1 MTCFVELVAIKF
13 LICRIRPT
21 FVQKNIFKERRLIMY
36 TKEKI
41 KFPLLKDKVAKK
53 LFTEKKV
60 GLEYLRKIISLAIG
74 IPMDMID
81 KDIKLIHPNIAV
93 NKNIVNSEA
102 DVVLENGEFYVN
114 LEINYY
120 NNETSDIKNG
130 LYLCHLLLRQ
140 VKKAKEYETLK
151 KVYQINLNS
160 YDALG
165 KEEFIYHSKLYE
177 KKYHIERSDFIE
189 IIDINL
195 EKLRQI
201 DYNTLVKS
209 DDMTLEKALYL
220 FVCDDIEKLNVIYEG
235 DKLMKKLMK
244 ENEDLLKNFDEMLY
258 YDRDKMFLNACY
270 DKGYSKGESIGYS
283 KGKNEGKQEERLQI
297 ARGLLKL
304 DVPIEK
310 IELATGLSKEVIL
323 TFKNE

>member
-1 MTCFVELVAIKF
+1 MI
-13 LICRIRPT
+13 
-21 FVQKNIFKERRLIMY
+21 

-81 KDIKLIHPNIAV
+81 KDIKLIHPNIGV

-102 DVVLENGEFYVN
+102 DVILENNEFYVN

-140 VKKAKEYETLK
+140 VKKAKEYEALK

-201 DYNTLVKS
+201 DYNTLIKS
-209 DDMTLEKALYL
+209 EDMTLEKALYL
-220 FVCDDIEKLNVIYEG
+220 FVCDDIEKLNAIYEG
-235 DKLMKKLMK
+235 DRLMKKLMK

-270 DKGYSKGESIGYS
+270 EKGYDK
-283 KGKNEGKQEERLQI
+283 GKQEARQERNIEI
-297 ARGLLKL
+297 AKEMLNKGMKLK
-304 DVPIEK
+304 DI
-310 IELATGLSKEVIL
+310 IDITGLTEKEI
-323 TFKNE
+323 KEIA

>member
-1 MTCFVELVAIKF
+1 MK
-13 LICRIRPT
+13 
-21 FVQKNIFKERRLIMY
+21 

-140 VKKAKEYETLK
+140 VKTAKEYENLK

-201 DYNTLVKS
+201 DYNTLIKS
-209 DDMTLEKALYL
+209 NDMTLEKALYL
-220 FVCDDIEKLNVIYEG
+220 FVCDDIEKLNAIYEG

-270 DKGYSKGESIGYS
+270 DKGYDK
-283 KGKNEGKQEERLQI
+283 GKQERNREI
-297 ARGLLKL
+297 AKEMLKNKEA
-304 DVPIEK
+304 IENIAK
-310 IELATGLSKEVIL
+310 YTGLSKEEIL
-323 TFKNE
+323 NLKDE

>member
-1 MTCFVELVAIKF
+1 
-13 LICRIRPT
+13 
-21 FVQKNIFKERRLIMY
+21 MY

-81 KDIKLIHPNIAV
+81 KDIKLIHPNIGV

-102 DVVLENGEFYVN
+102 DVVLENDEFYVN

-140 VKKAKEYETLK
+140 VKKAKEYENLK

-220 FVCDDIEKLNVIYEG
+220 FVCDDIEKLNAIYEG

-258 YDRDKMFLNACY
+258 YDRDKMFLNVCYEKGY
-270 DKGYSKGESIGYS
+270 DKG
-283 KGKNEGKQEERLQI
+283 KQEARQERNIEI
-297 ARGLLKL
+297 AKEMLNKGMKLK
-304 DVPIEK
+304 DI
-310 IELATGLSKEVIL
+310 IDITGLTEKEIKEIV
-323 TFKNE
+323 

>member
-1 MTCFVELVAIKF
+1 MI
-13 LICRIRPT
+13 
-21 FVQKNIFKERRLIMY
+21 

-53 LFTEKKV
+53 LFTERKV

-81 KDIKLIHPNIAV
+81 KDIKLIHPNIGV

-140 VKKAKEYETLK
+140 VKKAKEYEALK

-201 DYNTLVKS
+201 DYNTLIKS
-209 DDMTLEKALYL
+209 DDMTLEKTLYL
-220 FVCDDIEKLNVIYEG
+220 FVCDDIEKLNAIYEG

-283 KGKNEGKQEERLQI
+283 KGKQERNIEI
-297 ARGLLKL
+297 AKEMLNKGMKLK
-304 DVPIEK
+304 DI
-310 IELATGLSKEVIL
+310 IDITGLTEKEI
-323 TFKNE
+323 KEIA

>member
-310 IELATGLSKEVIL
+310 SNLPQD
-323 TFKNE
+323 

>member
-1 MTCFVELVAIKF
+1 MI
-13 LICRIRPT
+13 
-21 FVQKNIFKERRLIMY
+21 

-81 KDIKLIHPNIAV
+81 KDIKLIHPNIGV

-140 VKKAKEYETLK
+140 VKKAKEYEALK

-220 FVCDDIEKLNVIYEG
+220 FVCDDIEKLNAIYEG

-244 ENEDLLKNFDEMLY
+244 ENEDLLKEFDEMLY

-270 DKGYSKGESIGYS
+270 EKGYVK
-283 KGKNEGKQEERLQI
+283 GKQEATI
-297 ARGLLKL
+297 AMQKQLAKDMLIANES
-304 DVPIEK
+304 IEK
-310 IELATGLSKEVIL
+310 IVQFSKLSKEEIL
-323 TFKNE
+323 NLKGE

>member
-1 MTCFVELVAIKF
+1 
-13 LICRIRPT
+13 
-21 FVQKNIFKERRLIMY
+21 
-36 TKEKI
+36 
-41 KFPLLKDKVAKK
+41 
-53 LFTEKKV
+53 
-60 GLEYLRKIISLAIG
+60 
-74 IPMDMID
+74 MDMID
-81 KDIKLIHPNIAV
+81 KDIKLIHPNIGV

-102 DVVLENGEFYVN
+102 DVVLENDEFYVN

-140 VKKAKEYETLK
+140 VKKAKEYEALK

-177 KKYHIERSDFIE
+177 TKHHIERSDFIE

-209 DDMTLEKALYL
+209 EDMTLEKALYL
-220 FVCDDIEKLNVIYEG
+220 FVCDDIEKLNAIYEG
-235 DKLMKKLMK
+235 DRLMKKLMK

-258 YDRDKMFLNACY
+258 YDRDKMFENACY
-270 DKGYSKGESIGYS
+270 DKGYS

-297 ARGLLKL
+297 AKGLLKL

-310 IELATGLSKEVIL
+310 IELATGLSKEEIL

>member
-1 MTCFVELVAIKF
+1 MI
-13 LICRIRPT
+13 
-21 FVQKNIFKERRLIMY
+21 

-81 KDIKLIHPNIAV
+81 KDIKLIHPNIGV

-102 DVVLENGEFYVN
+102 DVILENNEFYVN

-140 VKKAKEYETLK
+140 VKKAKEYEALK

-177 KKYHIERSDFIE
+177 TKHYIERSDFIE

-201 DYNTLVKS
+201 DYNTLIKS

-220 FVCDDIEKLNVIYEG
+220 FVCDDIEKLNAIYEG
-235 DKLMKKLMK
+235 DRLMKKLMK

-270 DKGYSKGESIGYS
+270 EKGYDK
-283 KGKNEGKQEERLQI
+283 GKQEARQERNIEI
-297 ARGLLKL
+297 AKEMLNKGMKLK
-304 DVPIEK
+304 DI
-310 IELATGLSKEVIL
+310 IDITGLTEKEI
-323 TFKNE
+323 KEIA

>member
-1 MTCFVELVAIKF
+1 
-13 LICRIRPT
+13 
-21 FVQKNIFKERRLIMY
+21 MY

-81 KDIKLIHPNIAV
+81 KDIKLIHPNIGV

-102 DVVLENGEFYVN
+102 DVVLENDEFYVN

-140 VKKAKEYETLK
+140 VKKAKEYEALK

-209 DDMTLEKALYL
+209 EDMTLEKALYL
-220 FVCDDIEKLNVIYEG
+220 FVCDDIEKLNAIYEG
-235 DKLMKKLMK
+235 DRLMKKLMK

-270 DKGYSKGESIGYS
+270 EKGYDK
-283 KGKNEGKQEERLQI
+283 GKQEARQERNIEI
-297 ARGLLKL
+297 AKEMLNKRMKLK
-304 DVPIEK
+304 DI
-310 IELATGLSKEVIL
+310 IDITGLTEKEI
-323 TFKNE
+323 KEIA

>member
-1 MTCFVELVAIKF
+1 MK
-13 LICRIRPT
+13 
-21 FVQKNIFKERRLIMY
+21 

-81 KDIKLIHPNIAV
+81 KDIKLIHPNIGI

-140 VKKAKEYETLK
+140 VKKAKEYENLK

-220 FVCDDIEKLNVIYEG
+220 FVCDDIEKLNAIYEG

-270 DKGYSKGESIGYS
+270 DKGYSKGESVGYS
-283 KGKNEGKQEERLQI
+283 KGKQERNKEI
-297 ARGLLKL
+297 A
-304 DVPIEK
+304 
-310 IELATGLSKEVIL
+310 
-323 TFKNE
+323 

>member
-1 MTCFVELVAIKF
+1 M
-13 LICRIRPT
+13 
-21 FVQKNIFKERRLIMY
+21 N

-53 LFTEKKV
+53 LFTEKQV

-140 VKKAKEYETLK
+140 VKKAKEYENLK

-220 FVCDDIEKLNVIYEG
+220 FVCDDIEKLNAIYEG

-283 KGKNEGKQEERLQI
+283 NGKQERNREI
-297 ARGLLKL
+297 AKEMLKNKEA
-304 DVPIEK
+304 IENIVK
-310 IELATGLSKEVIL
+310 YTGLSKEEIL
-323 TFKNE
+323 NFKDE

>member
-1 MTCFVELVAIKF
+1 MK
-13 LICRIRPT
+13 
-21 FVQKNIFKERRLIMY
+21 

-81 KDIKLIHPNIAV
+81 KDIKLIHPNIGV

-140 VKKAKEYETLK
+140 VKTAKEYENLK

-220 FVCDDIEKLNVIYEG
+220 FVCDDIEKLNAIYEG
-235 DKLMKKLMK
+235 DRLMKKLMK

-270 DKGYSKGESIGYS
+270 EKGYDK
-283 KGKNEGKQEERLQI
+283 GKQEARQERNIEI
-297 ARGLLKL
+297 AKELLKL
-304 DVPIEK
+304 EVPIEK
-310 IELATGLSKEVIL
+310 IMMATGLSKEEIL
-323 TFKNE
+323 TIKNE

>member
-1 MTCFVELVAIKF
+1 
-13 LICRIRPT
+13 
-21 FVQKNIFKERRLIMY
+21 MY

-53 LFTEKKV
+53 LFTEKQV

-81 KDIKLIHPNIAV
+81 KDIKLIHPNIGV

-102 DVVLENGEFYVN
+102 DVVLENNEFYVN

-140 VKKAKEYETLK
+140 VKKAKEYKALK

-209 DDMTLEKALYL
+209 EDMTLEKALYL
-220 FVCDDIEKLNVIYEG
+220 FVCDDIEKLNAIYEG

-270 DKGYSKGESIGYS
+270 EKGYDK
-283 KGKNEGKQEERLQI
+283 GKQEARQERNIEI
-297 ARGLLKL
+297 AKEMLNKGMKLK
-304 DVPIEK
+304 DI
-310 IELATGLSKEVIL
+310 IDITGLTEKEI
-323 TFKNE
+323 KEIA

>member
-1 MTCFVELVAIKF
+1 MI
-13 LICRIRPT
+13 
-21 FVQKNIFKERRLIMY
+21 

-81 KDIKLIHPNIAV
+81 KDIKLIHPNIGV

-114 LEINYY
+114 LEMNYY

-140 VKKAKEYETLK
+140 VKNAKEYENLK

-201 DYNTLVKS
+201 DYNTLIKS
-209 DDMTLEKALYL
+209 NDMTLEKALYL
-220 FVCDDIEKLNVIYEG
+220 FVCDDIEKLNAIYEG
-235 DKLMKKLMK
+235 DRLMKKLMK
-244 ENEDLLKNFDEMLY
+244 ENEDLLKDFDEMLY
-258 YDRDKMFLNACY
+258 YDRDKMFENACY
-270 DKGYSKGESIGYS
+270 
-283 KGKNEGKQEERLQI
+283 
-297 ARGLLKL
+297 
-304 DVPIEK
+304 EK
-310 IELATGLSKEVIL
+310 AYENMAKYNVRISMDI
-323 TFKNE
+323 

>member
-1 MTCFVELVAIKF
+1 MK
-13 LICRIRPT
+13 
-21 FVQKNIFKERRLIMY
+21 

-81 KDIKLIHPNIAV
+81 KDIKLIHPSIGI

-140 VKKAKEYETLK
+140 VKKAKEYENLK

-220 FVCDDIEKLNVIYEG
+220 FVCDDIEKLNAIYEG

-270 DKGYSKGESIGYS
+270 EKGYDK
-283 KGKNEGKQEERLQI
+283 GKQERNREI
-297 ARGLLKL
+297 AKEMLNKGMKLK
-304 DVPIEK
+304 DI
-310 IELATGLSKEVIL
+310 IDITGLTEKEI
-323 TFKNE
+323 KEIA

>member
-1 MTCFVELVAIKF
+1 
-13 LICRIRPT
+13 
-21 FVQKNIFKERRLIMY
+21 MY

-81 KDIKLIHPNIAV
+81 KDIKLIHPNIGI

-140 VKKAKEYETLK
+140 VKKAKEYENLK

-220 FVCDDIEKLNVIYEG
+220 FVCDDIEKLNAIYEG

-283 KGKNEGKQEERLQI
+283 KGKQERNKEIAKELLQ
-297 ARGLLKL
+297 LEVSL
-304 DVPIEK
+304 PK
-310 IELATGLSKEVIL
+310 IMKATGLSKEEIL
-323 TFKNE
+323 NLKDE

>member
-1 MTCFVELVAIKF
+1 
-13 LICRIRPT
+13 
-21 FVQKNIFKERRLIMY
+21 MY

-81 KDIKLIHPNIAV
+81 KDIKLIHPNIGI

-140 VKKAKEYETLK
+140 VKKAKEYENLK

-220 FVCDDIEKLNVIYEG
+220 FVCDDIEKLNAIYEG
-235 DKLMKKLMK
+235 DKLMEKLMK

-270 DKGYSKGESIGYS
+270 DKGYDK
-283 KGKNEGKQEERLQI
+283 GKQERNREI
-297 ARGLLKL
+297 AKEMLKNKE
-304 DVPIEK
+304 VIENIVK
-310 IELATGLSKEVIL
+310 YTGLSKEEIL
-323 TFKNE
+323 NLKDE

>member
-1 MTCFVELVAIKF
+1 MK
-13 LICRIRPT
+13 
-21 FVQKNIFKERRLIMY
+21 

-81 KDIKLIHPNIAV
+81 KDIKLIHPSIAV

-220 FVCDDIEKLNVIYEG
+220 FVCDDIEKLNAIYEG

-270 DKGYSKGESIGYS
+270 DKGYDK
-283 KGKNEGKQEERLQI
+283 GKQEARQERNKEIAKELLQ
-297 ARGLLKL
+297 LEVSL
-304 DVPIEK
+304 PK
-310 IELATGLSKEVIL
+310 IMKATGLSKEEIL
-323 TFKNE
+323 NLKDE

>member
-1 MTCFVELVAIKF
+1 M
-13 LICRIRPT
+13 
-21 FVQKNIFKERRLIMY
+21 N

-81 KDIKLIHPNIAV
+81 KDIKLIHPNIGV

-140 VKKAKEYETLK
+140 VKKAKEYEALK

-201 DYNTLVKS
+201 DYNTLIKS

-220 FVCDDIEKLNVIYEG
+220 FVCDDIEKLNAIYEG
-235 DKLMKKLMK
+235 DRLMKKLMK

-270 DKGYSKGESIGYS
+270 EKGYDK
-283 KGKNEGKQEERLQI
+283 GKQEARQERNIEI
-297 ARGLLKL
+297 AKELLKL
-304 DVPIEK
+304 EVPIEK
-310 IELATGLSKEVIL
+310 IMMATGLSKEEIL
-323 TFKNE
+323 TIKNE

>member
-1 MTCFVELVAIKF
+1 MI
-13 LICRIRPT
+13 
-21 FVQKNIFKERRLIMY
+21 

-81 KDIKLIHPNIAV
+81 KDIKLIHPNIGV

-140 VKKAKEYETLK
+140 VKTAKEYEALK

-177 KKYHIERSDFIE
+177 TKYHIERSDFIE

-201 DYNTLVKS
+201 DYNTLIKS
-209 DDMTLEKALYL
+209 EDMTLEKALYL
-220 FVCDDIEKLNVIYEG
+220 FVCDDIEKLNAIYEG
-235 DKLMKKLMK
+235 DRLMKKLMK

-270 DKGYSKGESIGYS
+270 EKGYDK
-283 KGKNEGKQEERLQI
+283 GKQEARQERNIEI
-297 ARGLLKL
+297 AKEMLNKGMKLK
-304 DVPIEK
+304 DI
-310 IELATGLSKEVIL
+310 IDITGLTEKEI
-323 TFKNE
+323 KEIA

>member
-1 MTCFVELVAIKF
+1 
-13 LICRIRPT
+13 
-21 FVQKNIFKERRLIMY
+21 
-36 TKEKI
+36 
-41 KFPLLKDKVAKK
+41 
-53 LFTEKKV
+53 
-60 GLEYLRKIISLAIG
+60 
-74 IPMDMID
+74 MDMID
-81 KDIKLIHPNIAV
+81 KDIKLIHPNIGV

-120 NNETSDIKNG
+120 NNETSNIKNG

-140 VKKAKEYETLK
+140 VKKAKEYENLK

-177 KKYHIERSDFIE
+177 TKHHIERSDFIE

-201 DYNTLVKS
+201 DYNTLIKS

-220 FVCDDIEKLNVIYEG
+220 FVCDDIEKLNAIYEG
-235 DKLMKKLMK
+235 DRLMKKLMK

-258 YDRDKMFLNACY
+258 YDRDKMFENACY
-270 DKGYSKGESIGYS
+270 DKG
-283 KGKNEGKQEERLQI
+283 KQDERVTI
-297 ARGLLKL
+297 VKELLKL
-304 DVPIEK
+304 EVPIEK
-310 IELATGLSKEVIL
+310 IMMATGLSKEEIL
-323 TFKNE
+323 TIKNE

>member
-1 MTCFVELVAIKF
+1 
-13 LICRIRPT
+13 
-21 FVQKNIFKERRLIMY
+21 MY

-53 LFTEKKV
+53 LFTEKQV

-102 DVVLENGEFYVN
+102 DVVLENDEFYVN

-140 VKKAKEYETLK
+140 VKKAKEYENLK

-195 EKLRQI
+195 EKLRKI

-209 DDMTLEKALYL
+209 EDMTLEKALYL
-220 FVCDDIEKLNVIYEG
+220 FVCDDIEKLNAIYEG

-258 YDRDKMFLNACY
+258 YDRDKMFENACY
-270 DKGYSKGESIGYS
+270 DKGYS
-283 KGKNEGKQEERLQI
+283 KGKNEGKQERNREI
-297 ARGLLKL
+297 AKEMLKNKEA
-304 DVPIEK
+304 IENIVK
-310 IELATGLSKEVIL
+310 YTGLSKEEIL
-323 TFKNE
+323 NFKDE

>member
-1 MTCFVELVAIKF
+1 MK
-13 LICRIRPT
+13 
-21 FVQKNIFKERRLIMY
+21 

-53 LFTEKKV
+53 LFTEKQV

-81 KDIKLIHPNIAV
+81 KDIKLIHPSIGI

-102 DVVLENGEFYVN
+102 DVVLENDEFYVN

-140 VKKAKEYETLK
+140 VKKAKEYENLK

-195 EKLRQI
+195 QKLRQI

-220 FVCDDIEKLNVIYEG
+220 FVCDDIEKLNAIYEG

-270 DKGYSKGESIGYS
+270 DKGYDK
-283 KGKNEGKQEERLQI
+283 GKQERNREI
-297 ARGLLKL
+297 AKEMLKNKE
-304 DVPIEK
+304 VIENIVK
-310 IELATGLSKEVIL
+310 YTGLSKEEIL
-323 TFKNE
+323 NLKDE

>member
-1 MTCFVELVAIKF
+1 
-13 LICRIRPT
+13 
-21 FVQKNIFKERRLIMY
+21 MY

-53 LFTEKKV
+53 LFTEKQV

-81 KDIKLIHPNIAV
+81 KDIKLIHPNIGV

-140 VKKAKEYETLK
+140 VKTAKEYEALK

-209 DDMTLEKALYL
+209 EDMTLEKALYL
-220 FVCDDIEKLNVIYEG
+220 FVCDDIEKLNAIYEG
-235 DKLMKKLMK
+235 DRLMKKLMK

-270 DKGYSKGESIGYS
+270 EKGYDK
-283 KGKNEGKQEERLQI
+283 GKQEARKERNIEI
-297 ARGLLKL
+297 AKELLKL
-304 DVPIEK
+304 EVPIEK
-310 IELATGLSKEVIL
+310 IMMATGLSEKEIL
-323 TFKNE
+323 TLRND

>member
-1 MTCFVELVAIKF
+1 MI
-13 LICRIRPT
+13 
-21 FVQKNIFKERRLIMY
+21 

-53 LFTEKKV
+53 LFTERKV

-81 KDIKLIHPNIAV
+81 KDIKLIHPNIGV

-140 VKKAKEYETLK
+140 VKKAKEYEALK

-201 DYNTLVKS
+201 DYNTLIKS

-220 FVCDDIEKLNVIYEG
+220 FVCDDIEKLNAIYEG

-283 KGKNEGKQEERLQI
+283 KGKQERNIEI
-297 ARGLLKL
+297 AKEMLNKGMKLK
-304 DVPIEK
+304 DI
-310 IELATGLSKEVIL
+310 IDITGLTEKEI
-323 TFKNE
+323 KEIA

>member
-1 MTCFVELVAIKF
+1 MITNTKA
-13 LICRIRPT
+13 
-21 FVQKNIFKERRLIMY
+21 
-36 TKEKI
+36 KEKI

-74 IPMDMID
+74 IPVDMID
-81 KDIKLIHPNIAV
+81 KDIKLIHPSIGI

-102 DVVLENGEFYVN
+102 DVVLENDEFYVN

-140 VKKAKEYETLK
+140 VKTAKEYENLK

-165 KEEFIYHSKLYE
+165 QGDFIYHSKLYE

-195 EKLRQI
+195 ENLRQI
-201 DYNTLVKS
+201 DYNTLIKS

-220 FVCDDIEKLNVIYEG
+220 FVCDDIEKLNAIYEG
-235 DKLMKKLMK
+235 DKLMKKLIK
-244 ENEDLLKNFDEMLY
+244 ENEDLLKDFDEMLY

-270 DKGYSKGESIGYS
+270 EKGYDK
-283 KGKNEGKQEERLQI
+283 GKQEARQERNIEI
-297 ARGLLKL
+297 AKEMLNKGMKLK
-304 DVPIEK
+304 DI
-310 IELATGLSKEVIL
+310 IDITGLTEKEI
-323 TFKNE
+323 KEIA

>member
-1 MTCFVELVAIKF
+1 MI
-13 LICRIRPT
+13 
-21 FVQKNIFKERRLIMY
+21 

-81 KDIKLIHPNIAV
+81 KDIKLIHPNIGV

-102 DVVLENGEFYVN
+102 DVVLENDEFYVN

-120 NNETSDIKNG
+120 NHETSDIKNG

-140 VKKAKEYETLK
+140 VKKAKEYEALK

-209 DDMTLEKALYL
+209 EGMTLEKALYL
-220 FVCDDIEKLNVIYEG
+220 FVCDDIEKLNAIYEG
-235 DKLMKKLMK
+235 DRLMKKLMK

-270 DKGYSKGESIGYS
+270 EKGYDK
-283 KGKNEGKQEERLQI
+283 GKQEARQERNIEI
-297 ARGLLKL
+297 AKEMLNKRMKLK
-304 DVPIEK
+304 DI
-310 IELATGLSKEVIL
+310 IDITGLTEKEIKEIV
-323 TFKNE
+323 